1 MTSLR
6 GASRDVHRR
15 RRGRR
20 ATAALG
26 AAALAATLGLSAC
39 GGGGAEAGDG
49 TFTAGHPEPDHL
61 VPGNT
66 TSSYAFDVL
75 GNLFDNLVG
84 LTPDGK
90 GYNLAAESVTS
101 DDQKVWTIKVRPG
114 RRFHNGEPV
123 TAASFADGWNNAAYG
138 PHAYNANDYFSH
150 IKGYAEMNPEDENAK
165 PEADT
170 LSGVRVVDQNTLKV
184 TLNDPFNQFP
194 LLLTYPA
201 FAPMPKAGLKDL
213 RAFEEHP
220 IGNGPYMMSGKWER
234 NKQIKLVAY
243 PGYTGP
249 RKPKNKGVTWKS
261 YSSADT
267 AYTDLRAGRID
278 VYQTIP
284 AGKVPE
290 AKRLLGDK
298 FLPRKMG
305 TIDYLGFPVFDK
317 RFANPDLR
325 RAISMAIDRQGINKA
340 VYNGDYIP
348 ADSLLP
354 AIIAGHR
361 PNACG
366 ELCTFN
372 PAKAKE
378 LYARS
383 GGFKGTLELYF
394 SNAQPTY
401 YQWMQIV
408 ANSLRQNL
416 GIQDIQFR
424 QVPASDYFGM
434 LNKRTEKGPYRQN
447 WEADYPSA
455 QNYLENMW
463 LSSANRMGWTSK
475 EFDDLVGKANRTADP
490 QEALR
495 FYNQAEDV
503 AIREMPMIPLWT
515 WAGQGGRSDR
525 VGNVTITP
533 YATGLLAY
541 EVTVK

>member
-39 GGGGAEAGDG
+39 GGGAEAGDG

-475 EFDDLVGKANRTADP
+475 EFDGLVGKANRTADP